1 MSEGMPTTREDLK
14 LLMRE
19 AAQEALAKYFD
30 THKIS
35 PEHWVFVRLQ
45 YEQQRNEWSLVRRT
59 VIAIVLSALLIVG
72 WRTGYDAF
80 MAKVVADSRNGA
92 QHAAEVERVIGP

>member
-1 MSEGMPTTREDLK
+1 MGEGMPTTREDLK
-14 LLMRE
+14 LLIRE
-19 AAQEALAKYFD
+19 SSREGMEAFFEQHGLK
-30 THKIS
+30 

-59 VIAIVLSALLIVG
+59 VIAIVLSAMLVVG

-80 MAKVVADSRNGA
+80 MARVVADSRGGA
-92 QHAAEVERVIGP
+92 QHSAAVEKVIEP